1 MAGSYVTGTLYVW
14 TAPEGSRK
22 PGYHVQVEAR
32 ARFKKHGVQVDK
44 NINICILG
52 GGPFGSYGLGIYD
65 VSLTPLTLAVEPDTW
80 HVAAR
85 YQSS

>member
-1 MAGSYVTGTLYVW
+1 MNTTLIFLNNMAGSYVTGTLYVW

-44 NINICILG
+44 NINVCILG

-65 VSLTPLTLAVEPDTW
+65 VSP
-80 HVAAR
+80 HAR
-85 YQSS
+85 SSQVLL